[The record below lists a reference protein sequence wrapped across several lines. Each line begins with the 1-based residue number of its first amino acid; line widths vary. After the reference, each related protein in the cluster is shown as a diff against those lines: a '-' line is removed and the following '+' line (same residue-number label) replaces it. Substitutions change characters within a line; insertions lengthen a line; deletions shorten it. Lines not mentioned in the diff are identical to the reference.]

1 MTNKTYNQLLKEL
14 YQLNLKLTEEQLI
27 LDKIAGGFIINP
39 SKCDIQFELVGKIKD
54 QIKETLAQIK
64 EMELEIEQ

>member
-1 MTNKTYNQLLKEL
+1 MTNKTYNKLLKEL

-27 LDKIAGGFIINP
+27 LDKIAGGFIINS
-39 SKCDIQFELVGKIKD
+39 SKYGLQYELVGKINH

>member
-14 YQLNLKLTEEQLI
+14 YQLNLKLTEQQLI
-27 LDKIAGGFIINP
+27 LDKFQKTMPAEIVCDMQFDLVQDLK
-39 SKCDIQFELVGKIKD
+39 SKIQ
-54 QIKETLAQIK
+54 ETLAQIK